1 MIYNVVISSQAENDL
16 RGIFEYIAFELKSP
30 QNAADQLEK
39 LERKIL
45 SLEAMPDRHRVFDR
59 EPWRSRGLRI
69 LPTDNFVILYLTDA
83 RNLTVTIIRV
93 MYGGR
98 DIDKQLETD

>member
-59 EPWRSRGLRI
+59 ETWRSRGLRI

>member
-45 SLEAMPDRHRVFDR
+45 SLEAMPDRPRVFDR

-83 RNLTVTIIRV
+83 RNLTVTVIRV